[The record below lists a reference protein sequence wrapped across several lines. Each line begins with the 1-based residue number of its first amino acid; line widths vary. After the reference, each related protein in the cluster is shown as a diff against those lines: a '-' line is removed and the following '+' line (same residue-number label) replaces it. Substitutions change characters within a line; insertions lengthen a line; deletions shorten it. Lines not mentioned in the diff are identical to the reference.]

1 MSWRDSLTWANS
13 NSQSRKMASFRGA
26 YFFVRD
32 TGTSFGRRNV
42 VHQYPKKDEL
52 YVEDLGKDTEEFSIE
67 GYIVQNSDNDQ
78 NYFEERDILIKAL
91 KKEGPGQ
98 LWHPFLGVMTVSL
111 IGKAEMTESFREGGI
126 ARFSMKFIKAEEEKA
141 PPYPKPIIDHVK
153 SIDTAA
159 DNAEDSAI
167 DAFTDAWG
175 SGLAGT
181 DIAANS
187 LASFNKMLRSVTA
200 SIQGAF
206 PAQISKSL
214 IILSESYSS
223 AINLTTLAN
232 ACSLAN
238 GIVGMTNGLLSL
250 IGSYGDILV
259 SQLLGNCTGAV
270 RGLSNGPF
278 GGAQVS
284 LPAITGGF
292 GASTLARPII
302 IAEDYGKSATRAFLS
317 LANFGK
323 AADNSNPS
331 RYGGTLAPI
340 NVNTDFR
347 AQEAANQEIIINMV
361 RLLAISVAIRTAIRI
376 DYKSHNAVI
385 EMMNEI
391 IDAINAQLLKLGND
405 SVNTSYSNFNI
416 SISDPEEYQSLESLK
431 KVFVKSMLAIGAD
444 LTNIIEYK
452 VPADNISSLVLAY
465 DKYEDLS
472 RENEIISRNLLRIKH
487 PGFLP
492 GGQTLELLNA

>member
-1 MSWRDSLTWANS
+1 MTWRDSLTWHTT
-13 NSQSRKMASFRGA
+13 ASKLKKKAAFRGA
-26 YFFVRD
+26 EFFIRD

-42 VHQYPKKDEL
+42 VHQYPKKDDL
-52 YVEDLGKDTEEFSIE
+52 YVEDLGSDSDEFTIE
-67 GYIVQNSDNDQ
+67 GYVVQNSENDQ
-78 NYFEERDILIKAL
+78 NYFNERNVLIEAL

-98 LWHPFLGVMTVSL
+98 LWHPFLGIMNVSL

-126 ARFSMKFIKAEEEKA
+126 ARFSMKFIRSEEKA
-141 PPYPKPIIDHVK
+141 APFPKDIIDYVGAVDEIVEK
-153 SIDTAA
+153 
-159 DNAEDSAI
+159 AEDSAI

-175 SGLAGT
+175 SGLAGN
-181 DIAANS
+181 DIATNS
-187 LASFNKMLRSVTA
+187 LASFNKMLRLVTA

-250 IGSYGDILV
+250 IGEYGDILV
-259 SQLLGNCTGAV
+259 SQLLGNCTGAI

-278 GGAQVS
+278 GGAQVN
-284 LPAITGGF
+284 LPTTIGGF
-292 GASTLARPII
+292 AISTMTKPITI
-302 IAEDYGKSATRAFLS
+302 GEDYGKSITRAFLS

-331 RYGGTLAPI
+331 RYGGTLTPI
-340 NVNTDFR
+340 NVNTEFR
-347 AQEAANQEIIINMV
+347 AQQAANQEIIINMV
-361 RLLAISVAIRTAIRI
+361 RFLAISIAIRAAIRI
-376 DYKSHNAVI
+376 NYTSHNAVI

-391 IDAINAQLLKLGND
+391 IDVINVQLLKLGND

-416 SISDPEEYQSLESLK
+416 NISDPEEYQSLESLK
-431 KVFVKSMLAIGAD
+431 RVFVKSMLAIGAD
-444 LTNIIEYK
+444 LTNIIDYK
-452 VPADNISSLVLAY
+452 VPADNVSSLVLAY
-465 DKYEDLS
+465 DKYQDLS
-472 RENEIISRNLLRIKH
+472 RENEIISRNLPRVKH

-492 GGQTLELLNA
+492 GGQTLEILNA